1 MSNEKK
7 ENNRITHTEY
17 GTGTIRKVEKTEEGY
32 WVTVDFDE
40 VGEKKLLSFVDPT
53 KEKVK

>member
-17 GTGTIRKVEKTEEGY
+17 GTGTIRKVEKTEVGY
-32 WVTVDFDE
+32 WITIDFDE
-40 VGEKKLLSFVDPT
+40 IGEKKLMSFIDPT
-53 KEKVK
+53 KEMVK